1 MASWSLLSS
10 DLKMCVKVYQERE
23 AGRDVWGSRM
33 VELLKGDV
41 SKLEVS
47 KSEDRLMD
55 LGILDKKYKK
65 VDGLWTSCYLIC
77 NESESLIKNIVEN
90 LAKGGK

>member
-1 MASWSLLSS
+1 MPEWSKLSPN
-10 DLKMCVKVYQERE
+10 LKMCVKVYQERE
-23 AGRDVWGSRM
+23 AGRDVWATRL

-47 KSEDRLMD
+47 KNEDKLMD
-55 LGILDKKYKK
+55 LGILNKQYKK

-77 NESESLIKNIVEN
+77 DESESFIKNIVEN
-90 LAKGGK
+90 LDKGEK